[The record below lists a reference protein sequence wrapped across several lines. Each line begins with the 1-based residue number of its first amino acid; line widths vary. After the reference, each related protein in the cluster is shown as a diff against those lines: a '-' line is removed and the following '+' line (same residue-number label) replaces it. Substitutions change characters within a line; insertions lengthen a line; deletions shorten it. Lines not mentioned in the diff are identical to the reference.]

1 MLYNE
6 IEGPIE
12 MYTSSMH
19 PYLKIPQINID
30 VIYESYIGPSVKT
43 AFPDESKYKLKE
55 FKEIHDK
62 RHVYKDGTSIYFDE
76 DFIVLEVNEE
86 NVPFLKE
93 NFDIEVF
100 KIDEFVNVRTGEREE
115 TLTPLSF
122 VKQSSTVVDED
133 GLLMNFEDQ
142 IAAQEKEYL
151 LQMKNLDNTYVEH
164 YFNVLVDEE
173 IDNDL
178 LCTVKPEAK
187 QKGLFIKE
195 PAECDKRPQGDFSI
209 NSVYV
214 TPQEGTVP
222 ECDD

>member
-1 MLYNE
+1 M
-6 IEGPIE
+6 
-12 MYTSSMH
+12 
-19 PYLKIPQINID
+19 
-30 VIYESYIGPSVKT
+30 
-43 AFPDESKYKLKE
+43 
-55 FKEIHDK
+55 
-62 RHVYKDGTSIYFDE
+62 
-76 DFIVLEVNEE
+76 
-86 NVPFLKE
+86 
-93 NFDIEVF
+93 
-100 KIDEFVNVRTGEREE
+100 
-115 TLTPLSF
+115 SF

-195 PAECDKRPQGDFSI
+195 AAECDKRPQGDFSI

-222 ECDD
+222 VCDD